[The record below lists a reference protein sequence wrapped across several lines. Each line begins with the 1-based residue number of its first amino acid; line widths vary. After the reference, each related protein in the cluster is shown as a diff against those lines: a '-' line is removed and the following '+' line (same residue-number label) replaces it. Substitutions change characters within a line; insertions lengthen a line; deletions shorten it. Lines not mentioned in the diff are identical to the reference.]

1 MAPTNRPEHHINL
14 NYIPQLPQ
22 PPHSGSSTGN
32 TSPVEPPN
40 SGSLRSYGN
49 AANPLGAAAAGA
61 RLGNGYPSHDYG
73 GRLFSKRYVAP

>member
-22 PPHSGSSTGN
+22 PPHSASSTGN

-40 SGSLRSYGN
+40 SGSLRYAPS
-49 AANPLGAAAAGA
+49 ASNPLGAAAAGA
-61 RLGNGYPSHDYG
+61 RLGAGSPSHEYG
-73 GRLFSKRYVAP
+73 SRLFSKRSVAP